1 MGQNKRNV
9 GSVYEKLAGAYLEK
23 QGYEILEYNMHCR
36 AGEVDIVAK
45 EGEYLVFVEV
55 KYRANTG
62 CGEPLE
68 AISAM
73 KQKTIS
79 KCALFYLKKHRL
91 WDVAVRFDVVGILK
105 DEITLVKN
113 AFEFCGRTV

>member
-1 MGQNKRNV
+1 MGQNKRNI
-9 GSVYEKLAGAYLEK
+9 GSVYEKLAGVYLEER
-23 QGYEILEYNMHCR
+23 GYKILEYNMRCH
-36 AGEVDIVAK
+36 AGEVDIIAK

-55 KYRANTG
+55 KYRANLG

-68 AISAM
+68 AISIM

-91 WDVAVRFDVVGILK
+91 WDVPVRFDVVGILNE
-105 DEITLVKN
+105 EITLIKN
-113 AFEFCGRTV
+113 AFEFCGRIV